1 MPSPQ
6 LFCKEFLFANNYHAR
21 RNDSHLP
28 QDPRMY
34 APFARSALA
43 VALIGCSLPALANND
58 PVNLDTMVVSASGFE
73 QKITDAPASI
83 SVISQED
90 LQQKRYGNLA
100 QALDE
105 IEGVDIRQGTGKT
118 GGLDIS
124 MRGMPS

>member
-1 MPSPQ
+1 
-6 LFCKEFLFANNYHAR
+6 
-21 RNDSHLP
+21 
-28 QDPRMY
+28 MY
-34 APFARSALA
+34 VPFARSTLA
-43 VALIGCSLPALANND
+43 VALLGCSLPALANTD

-124 MRGMPS
+124 MRGMPSDYTLILIDGRRQNTASTLR